1 MYVFP
6 IIYYFKFFFDI
17 YIIKWQM
24 HYLYM
29 NNLWS
34 NFMDKAELGNKRICN
49 SCGTKFYDL
58 KKEVPICPKCGA
70 EFIIK
75 IKPRLGRPPL
85 NKNAQNIQ
93 KDNKV
98 EAAQT
103 PSEIDNKAEDNIDE
117 EMQDLISIDDID
129 EDIIDEN
136 NDIEIESEIEIE
148 NDEEDS
154 DNIEGLTDI
163 DIEDKEEDTN
173 L

>member
-1 MYVFP
+1 
-6 IIYYFKFFFDI
+6 
-17 YIIKWQM
+17 
-24 HYLYM
+24 
-29 NNLWS
+29 
-34 NFMDKAELGNKRICN
+34 MDKAELGNKRICN

-70 EFIIK
+70 EFIVK

-85 NKNAQNIQ
+85 NKNIQ
-93 KDNKV
+93 KVQKV
-98 EAAQT
+98 EEDQIPA
-103 PSEIDNKAEDNIDE
+103 EIDSKEEDNIEE
-117 EMQDLISIDDID
+117 EMEDLISIDDID

-136 NDIEIESEIEIE
+136 NDIEIEGEIEIE

-154 DNIEGLTDI
+154 DNLEGLTDI

>member
-1 MYVFP
+1 
-6 IIYYFKFFFDI
+6 
-17 YIIKWQM
+17 
-24 HYLYM
+24 
-29 NNLWS
+29 
-34 NFMDKAELGNKRICN
+34 MDRAELGNKRLCS

-70 EFIIK
+70 EYIVK
-75 IKPRLGRPPL
+75 VKPRLGRPPL
-85 NKNAQNIQ
+85 NKNSQNIQ
-93 KDNKV
+93 KVQKIEEEQV
-98 EAAQT
+98 
-103 PSEIDNKAEDNIDE
+103 PSDIDNKGEDNIE
-117 EMQDLISIDDID
+117 KEMEDLISIDDID

-154 DNIEGLTDI
+154 GNLEGLTDI

>member
-1 MYVFP
+1 
-6 IIYYFKFFFDI
+6 
-17 YIIKWQM
+17 M

-34 NFMDKAELGNKRICN
+34 NFMDKAELGNKRLCN

-70 EFIIK
+70 EFIVK

-85 NKNAQNIQ
+85 NKNIQ
-93 KDNKV
+93 KVQKV
-98 EAAQT
+98 EEDQIPA
-103 PSEIDNKAEDNIDE
+103 EIDSKEEDNIE
-117 EMQDLISIDDID
+117 TEMEDLISIDDID
-129 EDIIDEN
+129 ENIIDEDN
-136 NDIEIESEIEIE
+136 NIELESEIEIE
-148 NDEEDS
+148 NDEDDS
-154 DNIEGLTDI
+154 DNLEGLTDI

>member
-1 MYVFP
+1 
-6 IIYYFKFFFDI
+6 
-17 YIIKWQM
+17 M

-34 NFMDKAELGNKRICN
+34 NFMDKAELGIKRLCS

-85 NKNAQNIQ
+85 NKNTQNI
-93 KDNKV
+93 KKVDKV
-98 EAAQT
+98 EIEQI
-103 PSEIDNKAEDNIDE
+103 PSEIDNKEENDIEE
-117 EMQDLISIDDID
+117 EMEDLISIDDID
-129 EDIIDEN
+129 EDIIDED

-148 NDEEDS
+148 NDEDDS
-154 DNIEGLTDI
+154 DNLEGLTDI

>member
-1 MYVFP
+1 
-6 IIYYFKFFFDI
+6 
-17 YIIKWQM
+17 
-24 HYLYM
+24 
-29 NNLWS
+29 
-34 NFMDKAELGNKRICN
+34 MDKAELGNKRLCS

-85 NKNAQNIQ
+85 NKNNQNIP
-93 KDNKV
+93 KV
-98 EAAQT
+98 QEVEKEQV
-103 PSEIDNKAEDNIDE
+103 PSNIDNKEEDNIE
-117 EMQDLISIDDID
+117 KEMEDLISIDDID
-129 EDIIDEN
+129 EDIIDEE

-148 NDEEDS
+148 NDENDS
-154 DNIEGLTDI
+154 DNLEGLTDI

>member
-1 MYVFP
+1 
-6 IIYYFKFFFDI
+6 
-17 YIIKWQM
+17 
-24 HYLYM
+24 
-29 NNLWS
+29 
-34 NFMDKAELGNKRICN
+34 MDRAELGNKRICN

-58 KKEVPICPKCGA
+58 KKAVPICPKCGA

-85 NKNAQNIQ
+85 NKNNQNIP
-93 KDNKV
+93 KV
-98 EAAQT
+98 QEVKKEQV
-103 PSEIDNKAEDNIDE
+103 PSNIDNKEEDNIEE

-129 EDIIDEN
+129 EDIIDED

-148 NDEEDS
+148 NDED
-154 DNIEGLTDI
+154 DANNIEGLTDI

>member
-1 MYVFP
+1 
-6 IIYYFKFFFDI
+6 
-17 YIIKWQM
+17 
-24 HYLYM
+24 
-29 NNLWS
+29 
-34 NFMDKAELGNKRICN
+34 MDKAELGNKRLCN

-85 NKNAQNIQ
+85 NKNNQNIP
-93 KDNKV
+93 KV
-98 EAAQT
+98 QEVKKEQV
-103 PSEIDNKAEDNIDE
+103 PSNIDNKEEDNIEE
-117 EMQDLISIDDID
+117 EMEDLISIDDID
-129 EDIIDEN
+129 EDIIDEE
-136 NDIEIESEIEIE
+136 NDIELASEIEIE

-154 DNIEGLTDI
+154 DNLEGLTDI

>member
-1 MYVFP
+1 
-6 IIYYFKFFFDI
+6 
-17 YIIKWQM
+17 M

-70 EFIIK
+70 EFIVK

-85 NKNAQNIQ
+85 NKNIQ
-93 KDNKV
+93 KVQKV
-98 EAAQT
+98 EEDQIPA
-103 PSEIDNKAEDNIDE
+103 EIDSKEEDNIE
-117 EMQDLISIDDID
+117 TEMEDLISIDDID
-129 EDIIDEN
+129 ENIIDED
-136 NDIEIESEIEIE
+136 NDIEIESDIEIE
-148 NDEEDS
+148 NDEDEPE
-154 DNIEGLTDI
+154 NIEGITDI

>member
-1 MYVFP
+1 
-6 IIYYFKFFFDI
+6 
-17 YIIKWQM
+17 M

-34 NFMDKAELGNKRICN
+34 NFMDKAELGNKRLCN

-85 NKNAQNIQ
+85 NKNTQNIQ
-93 KDNKV
+93 KVDKV
-98 EAAQT
+98 EAEQI
-103 PSEIDNKAEDNIDE
+103 PSEIDSKEEDNIE
-117 EMQDLISIDDID
+117 AEREGLISINDID
-129 EDIIDEN
+129 EDIIDED
-136 NDIEIESEIEIE
+136 NDIEIENEIELE

-154 DNIEGLTDI
+154 NNLEELTDI
-163 DIEDKEEDTN
+163 DIENKEEDTN

>member
-1 MYVFP
+1 
-6 IIYYFKFFFDI
+6 
-17 YIIKWQM
+17 M
-24 HYLYM
+24 HYLYI

-34 NFMDKAELGNKRICN
+34 NFMDKAELGNKRLCN

-85 NKNAQNIQ
+85 NKNTQNI
-93 KDNKV
+93 KKIDKV
-98 EAAQT
+98 EAEQI
-103 PSEIDNKAEDNIDE
+103 PSEIDNKEEDNIEE
-117 EMQDLISIDDID
+117 EMEDLISIDDID

-154 DNIEGLTDI
+154 DNLEGLTDI

>member
-1 MYVFP
+1 
-6 IIYYFKFFFDI
+6 
-17 YIIKWQM
+17 M

-34 NFMDKAELGNKRICN
+34 NFMDKAELGNKRLCN

-85 NKNAQNIQ
+85 NKNTQNIQ
-93 KDNKV
+93 KIDKV
-98 EAAQT
+98 EAEQI
-103 PSEIDNKAEDNIDE
+103 PSEIDNKEEDNIEE
-117 EMQDLISIDDID
+117 EMEDLISIDDID
-129 EDIIDEN
+129 EDIIDEQ
-136 NDIEIESEIEIE
+136 NDIELASEIEIE
-148 NDEEDS
+148 NDEDDS
-154 DNIEGLTDI
+154 DSLDGITDI